1 MNKRYR
7 KLVGGLL
14 LSATLLIGGTSLLAF
29 GSAQAQA
36 EAALPVTVI
45 RVLDGDTVE
54 VAGHS
59 GTIRLASLDAPE
71 AAHGFGKP
79 GQPFSMAATEYLRAQ
94 LINVPGVTMICVDRD
109 TKYGRDVCEL
119 FRNGR
124 SINRQLVAV
133 GLAWANTSARGRY
146 LRDKQLIGIQE
157 QARVAKKGL
166 WAQDSARAPATPP
179 WEWRDQ
185 CWRQGVCLVPQQ

>member
-7 KLVGGLL
+7 KLVVGLL
-14 LSATLLIGGTSLLAF
+14 FSVSLAWVSATGI
-29 GSAQAQA
+29 AQAQSA
-36 EAALPVTVI
+36 VASPVTVT

-59 GTIRLASLDAPE
+59 GTIRLSSLDAPE
-71 AAHGFGKP
+71 RAHGFGKP
-79 GQPFSMAATEYLRAQ
+79 GQPFSVAATEYLRGQ
-94 LINVPGVTMICVDRD
+94 LINVPGISMICMDRD

-119 FRNGR
+119 FRNGH
-124 SINRQLVAV
+124 SVNRQLVAV

-146 LRDKQLIGIQE
+146 LHDKQMIGMQE
-157 QARVAKKGL
+157 QARAAKKGL
-166 WAQDSARAPATPP
+166 WANETPRAPVIPP

-185 CWRQGVCLVPQQ
+185 CWRQGVCLVPAQ